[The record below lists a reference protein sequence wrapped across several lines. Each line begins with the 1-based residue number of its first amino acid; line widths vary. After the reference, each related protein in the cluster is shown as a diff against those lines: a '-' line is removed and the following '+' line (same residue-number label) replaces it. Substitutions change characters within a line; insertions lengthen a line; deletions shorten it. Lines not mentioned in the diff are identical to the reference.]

1 MNHDILINANVEEFR
16 AAKIEDGCLTELNIY
31 SRVNPSPIGNI
42 YLGRIN
48 HVATNINA
56 AFVNIGIGQNGFLSL
71 GRTATRSNSKCDGG
85 LGNSAISSVIHEGQP
100 LMTQVVADPISTK
113 SAILT
118 TNVSLRGQF
127 VVYVPAESGVVLSRQ
142 ITDDIQRCRVKKMVE
157 GLYKS
162 LCIPQGRLIIRTAA
176 ARAETKDLSNDIK
189 TLLAEWQ
196 IIINATSQTAPPAC
210 IWGEIN
216 PLNQLLRDVCTGK
229 TRRILFDSSEYY
241 RRAVQYCQK
250 KLPHFTDCLEHFSG
264 PSSLFSQYNIEEKIQ
279 GALMR
284 EQKLPSGAVITIDEP
299 EAFTAID
306 VDTRSVAQTAS
317 PSGTTT
323 SVNKEAAQEIARQ
336 LRLRNI
342 GGLIVVDFL
351 DPKTEKDRLQLAE
364 TVQMAV
370 AHATVHTR
378 VSHVSPSGIA
388 EIRRQRQR
396 ASLRTYLTEP
406 CCHCD
411 ATGRTLDTER
421 VS

>member
-1 MNHDILINANVEEFR
+1 MNHDILISVDVEEFR
-16 AAKIEDGCLTELNIY
+16 AARIEDGCLTELKIY

-42 YLGRIN
+42 YIGRII

-71 GRTATRSNSKCDGG
+71 GKAATRSNSKCDGRFKT
-85 LGNSAISSVIHEGQP
+85 SSISGVLHEGQA

-118 TNVSLRGQF
+118 TNVSLTGQF
-127 VVYVPAESGVVLSRQ
+127 VVYVPEESGVVLSRQ
-142 ITDDIQRCRVKKMVE
+142 IADDVQRCRLRNVVE
-157 GLYKS
+157 SLYKS

-176 ARAETKDLSNDIK
+176 IRAETNDLSNDIQ

-196 IIINATSQTAPPAC
+196 LILNATSHTVPPAC
-210 IWGEIN
+210 IWGEID

-250 KLPHFTDCLEHFSG
+250 KLPHFTDCVEHSG
-264 PSSLFSQYNIEEKIQ
+264 GPISLFSRYNIEEKIQ

-284 EQKLPSGAVITIDEP
+284 EQKLPSGAVITIDET

-306 VDTRSVAQTAS
+306 VDTRSVAHTAS
-317 PSGTTT
+317 PRGTIT
-323 SVNKEAAQEIARQ
+323 SVNREAAQEIARQ

-351 DPKTEKDRLQLAE
+351 DPKTEQDRLQLAE

-370 AHATVHTR
+370 ARDVVHTR

-411 ATGRTLDTER
+411 ATGHALDTGR
-421 VS
+421 LS